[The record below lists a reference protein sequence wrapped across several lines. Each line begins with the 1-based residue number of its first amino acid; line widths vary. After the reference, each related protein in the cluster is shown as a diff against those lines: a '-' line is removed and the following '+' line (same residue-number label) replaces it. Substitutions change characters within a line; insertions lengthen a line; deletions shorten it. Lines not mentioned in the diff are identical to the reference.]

1 MINKTFLEKFILLS
15 NNSRNLYAD
24 TISDCAKQC
33 GITKPEADLLLFFG
47 NNPNFTNACDAVNYR
62 KFSKSYV
69 SKALSS
75 LSKRKFI
82 TLKEDINDRRYQ
94 QIKIN
99 DCAKQI
105 LTKLQEC
112 QLTFF
117 RKMKQGISDKD
128 FTIFLHVIEKITDNY
143 LKESTKK

>member
-1 MINKTFLEKFILLS
+1 MNKTFFFFFILLF

-24 TISDCAKQC
+24 TISDCAKHC

-69 SKALSS
+69 SKALAS
-75 LSKRKFI
+75 LSKRNFI
-82 TLKEDINDRRYQ
+82 TIKEDLKDRRYQ

-99 DCAKQI
+99 DCSKKI
-105 LTKLQEC
+105 LKKLQEC
-112 QLTFF
+112 QAEFF
-117 RKMKQGISDKD
+117 RKMRNGISDED
-128 FTIFLHVIEKITDNY
+128 FKIFLNVIEKITDNY
-143 LKESTKK
+143 LKESTTK

>member
-75 LSKRKFI
+75 LSKRNFI
-82 TLKEDINDRRYQ
+82 TIKEDLKDRRYQ

-99 DCAKQI
+99 YCAEKV
-105 LTKLQEC
+105 LKKLQEC
-112 QLTFF
+112 QSEFF
-117 RKMKQGISDKD
+117 KKMRNGISDEE

-143 LKESTKK
+143 LKESTTK